1 MKEVRIGIIG
11 AGMISHRH
19 MTVYSHIPNAKV
31 VAVSDIDEKK
41 LQAWSERYGVKDTY
55 RDYRDLLK
63 RDDIDAVD
71 VCVHNNLHT
80 PISIDVMKAGKEC
93 YCEKPM
99 AGSYADAK
107 LMYDVSKQLN
117 RKLAVQLSSIFNAQ
131 TRIAKKMIEGGDLG
145 KVYHV
150 RTCNSARRRRPG
162 VDLPNFSKDFFS
174 SEIGGHGP
182 LFDLGV
188 YHISQ
193 MLFVLGLPELD
204 SVYGAAYAEIGADE
218 RLLGGRRFEVEE
230 MAVGMAKYKG
240 GLSMEITQA
249 WAINVDSV
257 GHSYIAGSKGGLKV
271 SGVDVAGGPLA
282 RPAGMGMMLPPEMRP
297 ALTFYGE
304 IDGREVDIDLKP
316 ENNGRSEVMLNP
328 RIRLYDDNQVHWI
341 AYLTGDLDDQTRYDT
356 PLIALNT
363 ALVSEGIFLSQQLGR
378 SVTAEEIKEMSKST
392 AVRRQ
397 ETSWGV
403 IEYDF

>member
-55 RDYRDLLK
+55 RDYSDLLK

-162 VDLPNFSKDFFS
+162 VDLPNFSRTS
-174 SEIGGHGP
+174 S
-182 LFDLGV
+182 
-188 YHISQ
+188 
-193 MLFVLGLPELD
+193 
-204 SVYGAAYAEIGADE
+204 
-218 RLLGGRRFEVEE
+218 
-230 MAVGMAKYKG
+230 
-240 GLSMEITQA
+240 
-249 WAINVDSV
+249 
-257 GHSYIAGSKGGLKV
+257 
-271 SGVDVAGGPLA
+271 
-282 RPAGMGMMLPPEMRP
+282 
-297 ALTFYGE
+297 
-304 IDGREVDIDLKP
+304 
-316 ENNGRSEVMLNP
+316 
-328 RIRLYDDNQVHWI
+328 
-341 AYLTGDLDDQTRYDT
+341 
-356 PLIALNT
+356 
-363 ALVSEGIFLSQQLGR
+363 
-378 SVTAEEIKEMSKST
+378 
-392 AVRRQ
+392 AVR
-397 ETSWGV
+397 
-403 IEYDF
+403 